1 MHQAREPSHRSKQN
15 RPGGVGDTEG
25 SAVRCQ
31 GAKGPECTEPP
42 GEMQASQ
49 KVCMCTR
56 LHIVGY
62 VRVQAQ
68 SREQGPERE

>member
-31 GAKGPECTEPP
+31 GAKPP
-42 GEMQASQ
+42 REMQASQ
-49 KVCMCTR
+49 KVCMCTW

-62 VRVQAQ
+62 VHVQAQ
-68 SREQGPERE
+68 SREQGPERQ